1 MAAELL
7 PPEQEAQREEE
18 GMLRMSI
25 LEHLEELRARIIK
38 ALYGFGVVF
47 LICVVESEKLFDIV
61 MAPGRD
67 AMSRTG
73 IPGAA
78 FVAIGVMEQFQ
89 IIWVWTPLVASLFLA
104 SPWILGQLWA
114 FLSPGL
120 YKREKKWAIPFVLC
134 TAGLFL
140 LGGAFGYFIAFRNG
154 MEFLLGIGK
163 NTHVLPLISI
173 EDYFDTFVD
182 LMLGIGVAF
191 ELPVLLFFLT
201 LIRVVSPAFLL
212 NHSRYAIMGVVILAA
227 ILTPSPDAFNLMSV
241 RCPHG
246 PAFLPRHLRK
256 LSAGVEARE
265 PRIPMEGVSDMAGD
279 RRGSDCGSP
288 GCGSRCRHL
297 PAAGLA
303 VSRLSGRLFYRS
315 HFSGCLFQQ
324 GSLRRRLFHQLHPP
338 QLLEFLDRRQF
349 AQIL

>member
-1 MAAELL
+1 MAVELL
-7 PPEQEAQREEE
+7 PPEQEAQGVRRTPFCAGSSEEE

-25 LEHLEELRARIIK
+25 LEHLEELRARILK
-38 ALYGFGVVF
+38 ALFGFGVVF
-47 LICVVESEKLFDIV
+47 LICVFESDKLFDIV
-61 MAPGRD
+61 MAPGWD
-67 AMSRTG
+67 AMRRTG

-78 FVAIGVMEQFQ
+78 FVAIGIMEQFQ

-104 SPWILGQLWA
+104 SPWILWQLWA

-154 MEFLLGIGK
+154 MAFLLGIGK

-201 LIRVVSPAFLL
+201 LIRMVSPSFLL
-212 NHSRYAIMGVVILAA
+212 NHSRYAIMGVVIVAA
-227 ILTPSPDAFNLMSV
+227 ILTPSPDAFNLMLFAVPMVLLFFLGIFVSYLLV
-241 RCPHG
+241 LKRENRRFPWA
-246 PAFLPRHLRK
+246 AFLVWLAIAVA
-256 LSAGVEARE
+256 LLAGV
-265 PRIPMEGVSDMAGD
+265 
-279 RRGSDCGSP
+279 
-288 GCGSRCRHL
+288 
-297 PAAGLA
+297 A
-303 VSRLSGRLFYRS
+303 VIGHRYRMW
-315 HFSGCLFQQ
+315 
-324 GSLRRRLFHQLHPP
+324 
-338 QLLEFLDRRQF
+338 
-349 AQIL
+349 

>member
-1 MAAELL
+1 MAVELL
-7 PPEQEAQREEE
+7 PPEQEEE

-25 LEHLEELRARIIK
+25 LEHLEELRARILR

-61 MAPGRD
+61 MAPGWD
-67 AMSRTG
+67 AMRRTG

-78 FVAIGVMEQFQ
+78 FVAIGIMEQFQ

-104 SPWILGQLWA
+104 SPWILWQLWA

-120 YKREKKWAIPFVLC
+120 YKREKKWAIPFVLS

-140 LGGAFGYFIAFRNG
+140 LGGAFGYFLAFRNG

-173 EDYFDTFVD
+173 ADYFDTFVD

-201 LIRVVSPAFLL
+201 LIRVASPGFLL
-212 NHSRYAIMGVVILAA
+212 NHSRYVILGVVILAA
-227 ILTPSPDAFNLMSV
+227 ILTPSPDVFNLMLFAVPMVLLFFLGIFLSYLLV
-241 RCPHG
+241 LKREGRRFPWA
-246 PAFLPRHLRK
+246 AFLVWLAIAVALIVAVLLVARA
-256 LSAGVEARE
+256 AGFF
-265 PRIPMEGVSDMAGD
+265 P
-279 RRGSDCGSP
+279 
-288 GCGSRCRHL
+288 L
-297 PAAGLA
+297 PA
-303 VSRLSGRLFYRS
+303 
-315 HFSGCLFQQ
+315 
-324 GSLRRRLFHQLHPP
+324 P
-338 QLLEFLDRRQF
+338 
-349 AQIL
+349 